1 MFQIWSICHLT
12 SGICATNLDNSD
24 PRYLGPIKMCFL
36 CINFDR
42 ELSKQPLYQGLFN
55 YSCFEAS
62 VKSTLKYF
70 WHFTE
75 LSKAMGM
82 CPQNATVQ
90 TVKVFPWTLVLDM
103 SPGTVWWKVLHL
115 YIFQLFVHYFISSD
129 SLHLQ
134 FSPCCIACPH
144 HNTHWSKIKIFSIL
158 PYWRSENILNF
169 KGYVHKISCD
179 QLKVLEKSWMGW
191 GLGTSCSKERGSQN
205 YQ

>member
-1 MFQIWSICHLT
+1 MCSNKNVGTNLTKIPKSKKLKQMFQIWSICHLT
-12 SGICATNLDNSD
+12 SGICATNLGNSD

-134 FSPCCIACPH
+134 FSPCCIACPR
-144 HNTHWSKIKIFSIL
+144 HNQALTGSGFS
-158 PYWRSENILNF
+158 
-169 KGYVHKISCD
+169 
-179 QLKVLEKSWMGW
+179 
-191 GLGTSCSKERGSQN
+191 GSGRVG
-205 YQ
+205 